1 MTVTVST
8 RPQYLNANTN
18 VYTAWDIRRMFDAS
32 PGGEGVAGYED
43 FRVMQRQAG
52 ANMSVDVG
60 KTAVGLMQAWVRGD
74 ARGGQGLYAV
84 DNIDRAAPTADTY
97 VAQLNDTITSNASG
111 NPRLD
116 QVVLEVLDQQHAGSS
131 NLAQIRVVAGTPTA
145 AATLDNRNGAAALP
159 ANCLLL
165 ADVLVASGAAS
176 IVTADIRD
184 RRAFCLAGVIPP
196 LLTDVD
202 MVAFLPGGNRKSE
215 TAGGFYQHTA
225 HDTMQSAALMF
236 LPRRI
241 VAATRIRWKYTHG
254 ATANTG
260 NYNIG
265 IYDAS
270 GRQIVATGAVAFTGA
285 GSSFQ
290 QRSETISATTFE
302 AGYYYV
308 AAGWDSATAG
318 GITGYE
324 AFELGVLGGGA
335 NDLIG
340 AGVPNVGLRSATGGT
355 TLPTTLLSMTDVSG
369 ITSSTSVPAVPMVAL
384 SVG

>member
-18 VYTAWDIRRMFDAS
+18 VYTAWDLRRMFDAS

-84 DNIDRAAPTADTY
+84 DNIDRSAPTADTY

-116 QVVLEVLDQQHAGSS
+116 QVVLEVLDQQHSGAS
-131 NLAQIRVVAGTPTA
+131 NLAQVRVVAGTPTA
-145 AATLDNRNGAAALP
+145 AATLDNRNGAASLP

-165 ADVLVASGAAS
+165 ADVLVSSGAAS

-184 RRAFCLAGVIPP
+184 RRAFCLPGTVPP
-196 LLTDVD
+196 LTTDVD

-215 TAGGFYQHTA
+215 TSGGYYQHNS

-241 VAATRIRWKYTHG
+241 VSATRIRWRYTHSG
-254 ATANTG
+254 TANTG

-270 GRQIVATGAVAFTGA
+270 GRQIVTTGAVAFTGA
-285 GSSFQ
+285 LNTIQ
-290 QRSETISATTFE
+290 TRSETITATTFD

-308 AAGWDSATAG
+308 LAGWDTATAG
-318 GITGYE
+318 ATSGYE
-324 AFELGVLGGGA
+324 AFELTVLSGT
-335 NDLIG
+335 NDLVG
-340 AGVPNVGLRSATGGT
+340 AGIPNVGFRASSGGT
-355 TLPTTLLSMTDVSG
+355 TLPTTLLAMTDV
-369 ITSSTSVPAVPMVAL
+369 TTLSTGTNIPAVPMIAL